1 MLPAA
6 VAPWSLGGLI
16 LSVGPSL
23 VRSMAGSDAVIL
35 TGLVVAALTG
45 TGGVVTLL
53 LEQRGYWVW
62 A

>member
-6 VAPWSLGGLI
+6 VATWSLGGLI